1 MPYDVGGRLSP
12 KRFGVFNGAAIN
24 FIVCHRFSLFIY
36 KPERGIFV
44 TAFLSIE
51 YSTMKKL
58 SRIFGGRPPPVIGDR
73 NALASFID
81 GNSAFVAQTTLYGY
95 IKTRAGLEYFRLFE
109 EADFVASVNIAKWNI
124 YATCVG
130 DLTLFC
136 GAHICNQTETEC
148 LADYLLECMELI
160 FSRHGHPP
168 DAGEDYLSLSQTAC
182 ERIKTAT
189 DWHAD
194 ERGLV
199 KVLNP
204 WFIGR
209 RWPMGTSSMTPTSS
223 KIPLYSNGKKRA
235 ISFAVRPIYRRWSR
249 VLNNCPPKKA
259 MFLRRFER
267 LLEQVF
273 VYIVNG
279 FCDIAFQWEGK
290 HAQRRITQ

>member
-1 MPYDVGGRLSP
+1 
-12 KRFGVFNGAAIN
+12 
-24 FIVCHRFSLFIY
+24 
-36 KPERGIFV
+36 
-44 TAFLSIE
+44 
-51 YSTMKKL
+51 MKKL

-194 ERGLV
+194 ERAFSESPKSLVYWAPVADGHKQYDAHIVQNSIIFKWKETRDKFRRQADISALV
-199 KVLNP
+199 KG
-204 WFIGR
+204 I
-209 RWPMGTSSMTPTSS
+209 
-223 KIPLYSNGKKRA
+223 
-235 ISFAVRPIYRRWSR
+235 
-249 VLNNCPPKKA
+249 
-259 MFLRRFER
+259 
-267 LLEQVF
+267 EQLSAEKSDVSP
-273 VYIVNG
+273 
-279 FCDIAFQWEGK
+279 AL
-290 HAQRRITQ
+290 

>member
-1 MPYDVGGRLSP
+1 
-12 KRFGVFNGAAIN
+12 
-24 FIVCHRFSLFIY
+24 
-36 KPERGIFV
+36 
-44 TAFLSIE
+44 
-51 YSTMKKL
+51 MKKL

-194 ERGLV
+194 ERAFSESPKSLV
-199 KVLNP
+199 YWAPVADGHKQYDAHIVQNS
-204 WFIGR
+204 I
-209 RWPMGTSSMTPTSS
+209 
-223 KIPLYSNGKKRA
+223 YSNGKKRA